1 MSFPPAN
8 EMFQFAGFASTAY
21 GFSGRYSLRS
31 GFPHSEISGSK
42 IAPISP
48 KLIAGCHVLHRLS
61 VPRHPPNALL
71 SLENKRQFPDAGTS
85 PTPGK
90 VPITHNETTTADPTA
105 GNQKHEIP
113 PPAASTDPAQKR
125 HPSFQS
131 PIHRVQ
137 EDPTTCR
144 KRHIAGM
151 PKTSSRF
158 KDHNQQTNIG
168 NKRIS
173 ATNRST
179 HQPPDHPVSRSKAA
193 RRISTKGRAFCMRA
207 FSWWS
212 RTESNRR
219 PPACKAGALPT
230 ELRPL
235 TTPDPRHGCPPGV
248 PRRACQ
254 PGDPDGGPG

>member
-1 MSFPPAN
+1 MRFLPVRGCHPLWPRFPARSGSDACATGLVRVRSPLLAESLLMSFPPAN

-113 PPAASTDPAQKR
+113 PPAASTDPAQKASVLSIPN
-125 HPSFQS
+125 PSGPGGSNNMSQATHRRNAKNLFTFQRS
-131 PIHRVQ
+131 TI
-137 EDPTTCR
+137 T
-144 KRHIAGM
+144 K
-151 PKTSSRF
+151 
-158 KDHNQQTNIG
+158 QTNIG
-168 NKRIS
+168 VQS
-173 ATNRST
+173 A
-179 HQPPDHPVSRSKAA
+179 
-193 RRISTKGRAFCMRA
+193 
-207 FSWWS
+207 
-212 RTESNRR
+212 
-219 PPACKAGALPT
+219 
-230 ELRPL
+230 
-235 TTPDPRHGCPPGV
+235 
-248 PRRACQ
+248 
-254 PGDPDGGPG
+254 GPN